1 MNILCNN
8 MQLIIYIFGISEG
21 KTLADDKQ
29 TRFKKWRKK
38 NFYLN

>member
-8 MQLIIYIFGISEG
+8 MQLIIYICGKSEG

-29 TRFKKWRKK
+29 TRFKNGERRT
-38 NFYLN
+38 FI